1 MKTDRRIINKRYEDR
16 HKEERKARNGTF
28 STSMSREDL
37 EELNKFLQENNIRKI
52 DLVYTGWKVMESK
65 ITKK

>member
-1 MKTDRRIINKRYEDR
+1 MRTDRRIINKRYEEN

-28 STSMSREDL
+28 STSMPRDDL
-37 EELNKFLQENNIRKI
+37 EELNKFLQENGIRKI
-52 DLVYTGWKVMESK
+52 DLVYTGWKVMESE